1 MTIALSLPAEP
12 EMAHRLLGVG
22 IPVTAQ
28 RLAIARVL
36 LPQPV
41 HLSAEQVLQR
51 AAHYTSDLSRAT
63 VYNTLKLFTA
73 RGLLREL
80 AIETGKTMFD
90 SNPEPHHHL
99 YNSATGELT
108 DIPVNS
114 LTLSGQPT
122 LPDGLELEQIEVI
135 VRVRPREHTTP
146 SPIAAE

>member
-1 MTIALSLPAEP
+1 MPTLLPSLPDVSG
-12 EMAHRLLGVG
+12 HLLRAG

-41 HLSAEQVLQR
+41 HLSADQVQHR
-51 AAHYTSDLSRAT
+51 ASHYTSGLSRAT

-73 RGLLREL
+73 HGLLREL
-80 AIETGKTMFD
+80 AVEPGKTMFD
-90 SNPEPHHHL
+90 SNPQPHHHL

-108 DIPVNS
+108 DIPADT
-114 LTLSGQPT
+114 LRLSGAPV

-135 VRVRPREHTTP
+135 VRVRPREDGQP
-146 SPIAAE
+146 APRN

>member
-1 MTIALSLPAEP
+1 MPTLLPSLPDVSG
-12 EMAHRLLGVG
+12 HLLRAG

-41 HLSAEQVLQR
+41 HLSADQVQHR
-51 AAHYTSDLSRAT
+51 ASHYTSGLSRAT

-80 AIETGKTMFD
+80 AVEPGKTMFD
-90 SNPEPHHHL
+90 SNPQPHHHL

-108 DIPVNS
+108 DIPADT
-114 LTLSGQPT
+114 LRLSGAPV

-135 VRVRPREHTTP
+135 VRVRPREDGQP
-146 SPIAAE
+146 APRN

>member
-1 MTIALSLPAEP
+1 MPTLLPSLPDVSG
-12 EMAHRLLGVG
+12 HLLRAG

-41 HLSAEQVLQR
+41 HLSADQVQHR
-51 AAHYTSDLSRAT
+51 ASHDTSGLSRAT

-80 AIETGKTMFD
+80 AVEPGKTMFD
-90 SNPEPHHHL
+90 SNPQPHHHL

-108 DIPVNS
+108 DIPADT
-114 LTLSGQPT
+114 LRLSGAPV

-135 VRVRPREHTTP
+135 VRVRPREDGQP
-146 SPIAAE
+146 APRN

>member
-1 MTIALSLPAEP
+1 MPTLLPSLPDVSGHSLRA
-12 EMAHRLLGVG
+12 G

-41 HLSAEQVLQR
+41 HLSAEQVQQC
-51 AAHYTSDLSRAT
+51 ASHYTSGLSRAT

-80 AIETGKTMFD
+80 AVEPGKTMFD
-90 SNPEPHHHL
+90 SNPLPHHHL

-108 DIPVNS
+108 DIPADT
-114 LTLSGQPT
+114 LRLSGAPV

-135 VRVRPREHTTP
+135 VRVRPREDGQP
-146 SPIAAE
+146 APRN

>member
-1 MTIALSLPAEP
+1 M
-12 EMAHRLLGVG
+12 
-22 IPVTAQ
+22 
-28 RLAIARVL
+28 
-36 LPQPV
+36 
-41 HLSAEQVLQR
+41 LQR
-51 AAHYTSDLSRAT
+51 AAQYTNDLSRAT

-80 AIETGKTMFD
+80 AIEPGKTMFD

-135 VRVRPREHTTP
+135 VRVRPREGATP
-146 SPIAAE
+146 SPVAAE

>member
-1 MTIALSLPAEP
+1 MPTLLPSLPDVSG
-12 EMAHRLLGVG
+12 HLLRAG

-41 HLSAEQVLQR
+41 HLSAEQVQQC
-51 AAHYTSDLSRAT
+51 ASHYTSGLSRAT

-80 AIETGKTMFD
+80 AVEPGKTMFD
-90 SNPEPHHHL
+90 SNPLPHHHL

-108 DIPVNS
+108 DIPADT
-114 LTLSGQPT
+114 LRLSGVPV

-135 VRVRPREHTTP
+135 VRVRPREDGQSAP
-146 SPIAAE
+146 RN

>member
-1 MTIALSLPAEP
+1 MQTHHDTPAWHALDGASCLQQ
-12 EMAHRLLGVG
+12 LDSQCNGL
-22 IPVTAQ
+22 T
-28 RLAIARVL
+28 
-36 LPQPV
+36 
-41 HLSAEQVLQR
+41 AEQVLQR

-80 AIETGKTMFD
+80 AIEPGKTMFD

-135 VRVRPREHTTP
+135 VRVRPREHATP